1 MFPLARDPR
10 LMAPSIAGMAVGSV
24 LSAGGDGARL
34 AAGTCAGL
42 PISNAENG
50 HQSAG
55 VQHSSVQ
62 TTPKKSAKAG
72 NIQLAM

>member
-24 LSAGGDGARL
+24 LSARL
-34 AAGTCAGL
+34 AAGTSAGL